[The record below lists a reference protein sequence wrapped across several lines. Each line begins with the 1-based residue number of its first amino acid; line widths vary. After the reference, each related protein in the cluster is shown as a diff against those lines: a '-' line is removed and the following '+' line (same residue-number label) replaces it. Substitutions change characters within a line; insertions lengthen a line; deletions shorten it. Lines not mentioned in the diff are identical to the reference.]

1 MPKPKTPPK
10 RKSKGPKG
18 IKDIITRIRP
28 KTKKDEIEERLA
40 FEKLFMRARTKKGR
54 AHDLEMAEHYAHAHQ
69 PESIE
74 KGKEQRIKLEELES
88 KRREAAR
95 EMAKHIAE
103 MDKETE
109 KRIRDLESI
118 KAIGALEKARVELVN
133 EELELEVMEH
143 KVTNVMRESA
153 LKKKKLKWIK
163 QRKKVVKKQLKRV
176 THDVSKLSE
185 RIKKERT
192 GRKRDSKRSKEKAL
206 TFPGQK
212 RELKKAA

>member
-1 MPKPKTPPK
+1 
-10 RKSKGPKG
+10 
-18 IKDIITRIRP
+18 
-28 KTKKDEIEERLA
+28 
-40 FEKLFMRARTKKGR
+40 
-54 AHDLEMAEHYAHAHQ
+54 
-69 PESIE
+69 
-74 KGKEQRIKLEELES
+74 
-88 KRREAAR
+88 
-95 EMAKHIAE
+95 
-103 MDKETE
+103 
-109 KRIRDLESI
+109 
-118 KAIGALEKARVELVN
+118 
-133 EELELEVMEH
+133 
-143 KVTNVMRESA
+143 MRESA